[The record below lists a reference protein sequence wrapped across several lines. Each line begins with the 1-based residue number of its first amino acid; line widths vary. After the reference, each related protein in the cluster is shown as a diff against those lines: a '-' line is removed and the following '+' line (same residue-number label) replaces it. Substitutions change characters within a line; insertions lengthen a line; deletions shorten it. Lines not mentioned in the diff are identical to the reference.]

1 MWAFAQLRPPFT
13 NGLNVFG
20 RKKRPSFGLVREVR
34 TSAMVSNLIAMAS
47 NRCFPNLAFFSLG
60 ALQVTVFVS
69 IAMASSTQLALPVP
83 ERNSMLAAMA
93 FLTPV
98 KDIFQ
103 FLEDAERTIELF
115 NDFCFG
121 ADCYQAVAITQG

>member
-1 MWAFAQLRPPFT
+1 
-13 NGLNVFG
+13 
-20 RKKRPSFGLVREVR
+20 
-34 TSAMVSNLIAMAS
+34 MVSNLIAMAS